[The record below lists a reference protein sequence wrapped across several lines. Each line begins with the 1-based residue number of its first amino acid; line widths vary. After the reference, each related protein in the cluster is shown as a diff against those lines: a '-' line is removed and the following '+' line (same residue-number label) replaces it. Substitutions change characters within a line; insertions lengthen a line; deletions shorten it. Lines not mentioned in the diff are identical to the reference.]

1 MITNKECEK
10 ISIKGK
16 LSGLNNYY
24 LSLVRISKDPS
35 YRGSLTE
42 ELKRVETEIN
52 INKQKLMSY
61 GEWQGRQTE
70 DFVAQL
76 VRAPHF

>member
-1 MITNKECEK
+1 MITNEECEK

-24 LSLVRISKDPS
+24 LSLVRISKDTT
-35 YRGSLTE
+35 YRGDLTE

-61 GEWQGRQTE
+61 GK
-70 DFVAQL
+70 
-76 VRAPHF
+76 

>member
-1 MITNKECEK
+1 MITNEECEK

-24 LSLVRISKDPS
+24 LSLVRISKDTT
-35 YRGSLTE
+35 YRGDLTD

-61 GEWQGRQTE
+61 GK
-70 DFVAQL
+70 
-76 VRAPHF
+76 

>member
-1 MITNKECEK
+1 MITNEECEK

-24 LSLVRISKDPS
+24 LSLVRISKDPP

-61 GEWQGRQTE
+61 G
-70 DFVAQL
+70 
-76 VRAPHF
+76 

>member
-24 LSLVRISKDPS
+24 LSIVRISKDPT
-35 YRGSLTE
+35 YRGNLTE

-61 GEWQGRQTE
+61 GE
-70 DFVAQL
+70 
-76 VRAPHF
+76 

>member
-1 MITNKECEK
+1 MITNEECQK

-61 GEWQGRQTE
+61 G
-70 DFVAQL
+70 
-76 VRAPHF
+76 

>member
-24 LSLVRISKDPS
+24 LSIVRISKDPS
-35 YRGSLTE
+35 YRGDLSE
-42 ELKRVETEIN
+42 ELKRVEKEIN

-61 GEWQGRQTE
+61 GK
-70 DFVAQL
+70 
-76 VRAPHF
+76 

>member
-61 GEWQGRQTE
+61 GE
-70 DFVAQL
+70 
-76 VRAPHF
+76 

>member
-52 INKQKLMSY
+52 INKQKLMAY
-61 GEWQGRQTE
+61 G
-70 DFVAQL
+70 
-76 VRAPHF
+76 

>member
-1 MITNKECEK
+1 MITNEECEK

-24 LSLVRISKDPS
+24 LSLVRISKDTT
-35 YRGSLTE
+35 YRGDLTE

-61 GEWQGRQTE
+61 GKWQGRQE
-70 DFVAQL
+70 S
-76 VRAPHF
+76 

>member
-61 GEWQGRQTE
+61 G
-70 DFVAQL
+70 
-76 VRAPHF
+76 

>member
-1 MITNKECEK
+1 MITNEECEK

-24 LSLVRISKDPS
+24 LSLVRISKDTT
-35 YRGSLTE
+35 YRSDLTE

-61 GEWQGRQTE
+61 GK
-70 DFVAQL
+70 
-76 VRAPHF
+76 